1 MPFMKASVS
10 PDLQA
15 EIRRA
20 EKMHGFIQKT
30 MPDKFVPDT
39 DVKLLVASIFS
50 LVMEHHGAILY
61 LLRAGQ
67 FDGSAFALVR
77 PLIDCA
83 YRAHWIHA
91 CAKPDIVLRIKN
103 GEDVFPGLVN
113 MAAEIE
119 KKVDADGFF
128 PSVTPYIRALHG
140 YTHGG
145 LEQLGRR
152 FDAAGNVRPNYSDG
166 EKLEAIRSTTGHF
179 TALSIAW
186 CQLVSSDPP
195 SKEPRSK
202 AISEFYIAK
211 YPLPSTV
218 S

>member
-1 MPFMKASVS
+1 
-10 PDLQA
+10 
-15 EIRRA
+15 
-20 EKMHGFIQKT
+20 MHGFIQKT

-83 YRAHWIHA
+83 YRAHWIYA

-103 GEDVFPGLVN
+103 GEDVYPGLVN
-113 MAAEIE
+113 MAEEIE
-119 KKVDADGFF
+119 KKVDADGVFR
-128 PSVTPYIRALHG
+128 SITPYIKALHG

-152 FDAAGNVRPNYSDG
+152 FDAAGNVSPNYSDG
-166 EKLEAIRSTTGHF
+166 EKLVAIKSTTAHF

-195 SKEPRSK
+195 DEEPRSK
-202 AISEFYIAK
+202 AISDFYIAQ
-211 YPLPSTV
+211 YPLPGTDAA
-218 S
+218 